1 MRMSAH
7 IMNLDANVNRRRTVR
22 RSLVLNAVAH
32 QGDVAAADISILNLS
47 QTGMQIETQS
57 AFEVGEI
64 FYLHLP
70 EIGATP
76 AQIRWNDKDRYGC
89 EFLAPVGKAVISA
102 ALLKSTFELPEDEI
116 QAAADERLAAS
127 RFFGDQVLP
136 ANQNATPLLYVM
148 SSIFTMLV
156 VAVAAMM
163 ANGDLIIN

>member
-7 IMNLDANVNRRRTVR
+7 IMNLEANTNRRRTVR

-32 QGDVAAADISILNLS
+32 QGDVGPADISILNLS
-47 QTGMQIETQS
+47 QTGLQMESQS
-57 AFEVGEI
+57 QFAVGEI

-76 AQIRWNDKDRYGC
+76 AQVRWNEDLRYGC

-102 ALLKSTFELPEDEI
+102 ALLKSTFELPEEEVR
-116 QAAADERLAAS
+116 AAADPKMAS
-127 RFFGDQVLP
+127 ARFFGDQALP
-136 ANQNATPLLYVM
+136 VNQAATPLLYVM

-163 ANGDLIIN
+163 ASGDLIIN